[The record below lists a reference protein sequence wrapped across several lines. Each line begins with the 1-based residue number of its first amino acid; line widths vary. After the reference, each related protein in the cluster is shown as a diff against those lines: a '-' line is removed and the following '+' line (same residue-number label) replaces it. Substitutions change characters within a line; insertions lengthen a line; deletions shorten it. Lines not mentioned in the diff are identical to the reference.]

1 MTNGWIDIKNTDM
14 MLIMGGNPAENH
26 PCGFK
31 WPIEAKL
38 RRNAKMIVVDPRF
51 TRTAATA
58 DLFLQIRAGTD
69 IAFLGGLVNYAIA
82 QNRIAWG
89 YVKHYTNAA
98 FVVKDGFKLPEDG
111 LFSGFDAGGQTY
123 DKATWN
129 YEAGGNVGPKTEAA
143 AGAGSSGSSST
154 VAGGRTSSETN
165 SAQHRA
171 GQESAKSFEQKSPRV
186 ASRPS
191 TPGGKGQSAAGGEM
205 NSQQG
210 GGHQAAGGVGA
221 AGQGGTKPPPSLPPN
236 TAYDLSLQHERCVF
250 QLLKKQYSRYTPEM
264 VERITGIPRDQFL
277 QAADLF
283 TSVRKDGDMTKA
295 ATIIYAVGWTQ
306 HTSGTQIIR
315 TAAILQ
321 LLLGNVGRAGGGVN
335 ALRGHSNIQGATD
348 MGGVFDIFPGYLK
361 IPAPT
366 DTDLATFLQRTT
378 PTISKP
384 TEWDSYNYWSN
395 TPKFMV
401 SFLKALYGDV
411 AKKENDFAFHYLP
424 KIDRKYSWT
433 ELWDYMYQ
441 GKIKGLFA
449 FGMNGVMIGP
459 NSRKNIAA
467 LKKADWLVVCELY
480 PDETSEFWRA
490 PGTTKDE
497 MAQINTTVYRLPG
510 AGFAE
515 KDGTFVNS
523 ARWLQWK
530 YVALPPPGQARVDQ
544 EILARI
550 FLQVR
555 ELYKAEGGKF
565 PDPILHLS
573 WAYTTPENPSLAEV
587 AREINGR
594 ALADL
599 TDEKQPGVTIKAGQ
613 QLPGFAWLRD
623 DGTTM
628 CGNWLYSGSWTEAG
642 AQMQRRGTDDPSGL
656 GVYPNW
662 AWSWPANRRVMYNRA
677 SCDPAGKPWDAE
689 RRQVWWNEVQQ
700 KWVGNDV
707 PDFKVDSN
715 PQDHMGP
722 FIMNPEGVGR
732 IFAPLAAF
740 ADGPFPEHYEPVES
754 PIANPLH
761 PNQSNNPVAKTYK
774 SDMDKYGTP
783 AEGFNVVCTTY
794 RLTEHY
800 HYWTKNNP
808 MNVQLV
814 PEPFV
819 EIPAQLADEMG
830 LTGGEKVK
838 VSSARGVYVAKAMV
852 TKRIKPMMID
862 GQKTY
867 QIGVPIHWGYRG
879 IAEDEGKTS
888 LDPANQLSP
897 AAIDPNA
904 YTPEFKG
911 FLVKIERA

>member
-31 WPIEAKL
+31 WPVEAKKT
-38 RRNAKMIVVDPRF
+38 RNAKMIVVDPRF
-51 TRTAATA
+51 TRTAAVA
-58 DLFLQIRAGTD
+58 DLFLQIRAGAD
-69 IAFLGGLVNYAIA
+69 IAFLGGFINYAI
-82 QNRIAWG
+82 QNNRIAKD
-89 YVKHYTNAA
+89 YLVNYTNAA

-111 LFSGFDAGGQTY
+111 LFSGFDAEGMTY

-129 YEAGGNVGPKTEAA
+129 YESGGNVEGSAA
-143 AGAGSSGSSST
+143 AATASKTGSQSGAQNSQPS
-154 VAGGRTSSETN
+154 SSET
-165 SAQHRA
+165 
-171 GQESAKSFEQKSPRV
+171 
-186 ASRPS
+186 
-191 TPGGKGQSAAGGEM
+191 TGGKNSEKGGA
-205 NSQQG
+205 G
-210 GGHQAAGGVGA
+210 GGHQAAGGPGA
-221 AGQGGTKPPPSLPPN
+221 SGQGGPKPPPMLPPN
-236 TAYDLSLQHERCVF
+236 VAYDLSLQHPRSVF
-250 QLLKKQYSRYTPEM
+250 QLLKQQYSRYTPEM
-264 VERITGIPRDQFL
+264 VERITGIPKDQFL
-277 QAADLF
+277 KAADLF
-283 TSVRKDGDMTKA
+283 TSIRKDGDMKKA
-295 ATIIYAVGWTQ
+295 GTIIYAVGWTQ

-321 LLLGNVGRAGGGVN
+321 LILGNVGRAGGGVN

-361 IPAPT
+361 IPQPN
-366 DTDLATFLQRTT
+366 DTDLATFLKRTT
-378 PTISKP
+378 PTASKP
-384 TEWDSYNYWSN
+384 NEWDSYNYWSN

-401 SFLKALYGDV
+401 SFLKSLYGDS
-411 AKKENDFAFHYLP
+411 AKKENDFNYHHLP
-424 KIDRKYSWT
+424 KIDRKFSWT
-433 ELWDYMYQ
+433 EMWDEMYA
-441 GKIKGLFA
+441 GKVKGLFA
-449 FGMNGVMIGP
+449 FGMNGVAIGP
-459 NSRKNIAA
+459 NSRKNIEA
-467 LKKADWLVVCELY
+467 LKKADFLVVCDLY
-480 PDETSEFWRA
+480 AEETAEFWRA
-490 PGTTKDE
+490 PGITKDD
-497 MAQINTTVYRLPG
+497 MKSINTTVYRLPG

-530 YVALPPPGQARVDQ
+530 YVAVPTPGDAKVDQ

-550 FLQVR
+550 FLKVR
-555 ELYKAEGGKF
+555 DLYQKEGGKF
-565 PDPILHLS
+565 PDPILNLS
-573 WAYTTPENPSLAEV
+573 WAYTTPQNPSLAEV
-587 AREINGR
+587 AKEINGK

-599 TDEKQPGVTIKAGQ
+599 TDEQLFPGQTIKAGQ
-613 QLPGFAWLRD
+613 QVPGFAWLRD
-623 DGTTM
+623 DGTTA

-642 AQMQRRGTDDPSGL
+642 PQMQRRGTDDPSGL
-656 GVYPNW
+656 GIYQNW
-662 AWSWPANRRVMYNRA
+662 GWSWPANRRVMYNRA
-677 SCDPAGKPWDAE
+677 SCDQLGKPWDME
-689 RRQVWWNEVQQ
+689 RRQVWWNEAQQ

-707 PDFKVDSN
+707 PDFKVDSK
-715 PQDHMGP
+715 PADHMGP

-754 PIANPLH
+754 PVANPLH
-761 PNQSNNPVAKTYK
+761 PQQSINPVAKK
-774 SDMDKYGTP
+774 FRSDMDKLGTP

-819 EIPAQLADEMG
+819 EVPAQLADEMG
-830 LTGGEKVK
+830 ITGGEKVK
-838 VSSARGVYVAKAMV
+838 VTSARGEYVAKAMV

-862 GQKTY
+862 GKKTY

-879 IAEDEGKTS
+879 IAEDAGKTS
-888 LDPANQLSP
+888 LMTANQLSP

-911 FLVKIERA
+911 FLVKIEKA